1 VSPASA
7 DPAYRL
13 DVEGP
18 GAPPRSNGELVF
30 SAPWESRAFGLAM
43 ALADQGVFEWETFRQ
58 ALIAQIAA
66 FETAHPD
73 GEGWSYYACWLAALE
88 SVLTDGVLTDG
99 VLTDGVLTDGVLS
112 ADDVRARVDELA
124 ARPAGHDHADGH
136 GDHHHH
142 DHR

>member
-88 SVLTDGVLTDG
+88 SVLTDGVL
-99 VLTDGVLTDGVLS
+99 S
-112 ADDVRARVDELA
+112 ADDVRARADELA
-124 ARPAGHDHADGH
+124 ARPAGHDHGDGH